1 MAPSKWVTIA
11 YPKDNSISTIRRET
25 FNRAA
30 VYDDDDG
37 VLRVNFG
44 GNLWEGSIVAE
55 AGKLFHIKYRYLLF
69 VSAREGKE
77 RERERER
84 PCKTSFVSSVNVIL
98 TAVVRNFSMTQQL

>member
-55 AGKLFHIKYRYLLF
+55 AGKLFHIKY
-69 VSAREGKE
+69 
-77 RERERER
+77 
-84 PCKTSFVSSVNVIL
+84 
-98 TAVVRNFSMTQQL
+98 